1 MNDLMERF
9 DIVLLLIGDEAEN
22 ADNDDQQGG
31 DEVLILCHDIHL
43 IAVCVLDQFIMMA
56 AGIISNAIKHRLTP
70 CIWQDI

>member
-31 DEVLILCHDIHL
+31 DEILIFWHRNVSFFNLFL
-43 IAVCVLDQFIMMA
+43 V
-56 AGIISNAIKHRLTP
+56 GIPQMSFCLREHILR
-70 CIWQDI
+70 